1 MSEPVRILIVEDVHS
16 DFDLAQRE
24 IRNAIKE
31 CTFQQVETH
40 KDFLSALET
49 FQPDLILSDY
59 NMPSFDGMTAL
70 KLAQEHAKLTPFI
83 IWTGSSSEDV
93 VVDCMKAGA
102 NNYILKENIK
112 RLGPAVVYALE
123 EGRLLRERNLI
134 EQALRASQ
142 EQLHLLIEQAPISIA
157 MFDLDMRY
165 IVTSRRWVVEYGRG
179 HHDLIGH
186 HHYEIHPDLPESWKE
201 AHKKGLAGEIL
212 KNDDDLWI
220 QADGTKNWLRW
231 AVIPWRNIHGE
242 IGGIIFSAEDITERK
257 QAEEAILNSEK
268 RFRALIENGQDNIS
282 LLAADGTLL
291 WESPATVRN
300 LGYAQDEF
308 VGHNIFDLMHPDDL
322 KWTGDLY
329 AKLIEEPGSRQHGAF
344 RLRHSDGTWRWN
356 EATATN
362 LLNEPAVNAIVINYR
377 DITNRKQAEIERQAL
392 LEIMQGLTNTD
403 DLQEFLKLIHRSI
416 ASVIYAE
423 NFFVAFYNKNAGLFE
438 EIYSVDKYDE
448 PAPPSTL
455 EKSITSY
462 VFRTGK
468 PLLLTQAL
476 FDKLAAQGEVELVGT
491 NSESW
496 MGAPLKTQNGTIGVI
511 AVQDYENPN
520 RYTERDKDFLA
531 LIGSQVALAIERRQ
545 AEESLRLSDQIL
557 QRVNALVLVAD
568 SQGSI
573 VYLSPATRTILGYE
587 PEELLGDNWWRFSRS
602 DPSQAQREKEYVGR
616 AARGEIPIVT
626 DPYERAIVDRAGNT
640 RWISWVD
647 AAGPAG
653 LLIGVGHDITER
665 KQAELE
671 LMKRQARYQDLF
683 DSSPV
688 SLWEEDFSLVKKQL
702 DELRQ
707 HGITDFREYFS
718 THPDVVAELASLV
731 RITDANKASLELFR
745 VERKEDLLKSLA
757 DVLNETTL
765 KHFQDE
771 ILGLMSP
778 LVRFTWEGTDRTMDG
793 EQIEVIVNG
802 SIPLGYEEDWS
813 KVIVSINDITER
825 KQMENALRA
834 RDALLGESQRI
845 ARLGHYR
852 FDVLSGKW
860 ESSDTLNE
868 VFGIDKDYRTDINGW
883 ASLVHPAH
891 RDEMVA
897 YFTDHV
903 IKDHNP
909 FNREY
914 RIIRNNDGQVR
925 WVHGLGRLEFDNEGN
940 PVRMIGTVQ
949 DVTERKLAEEET
961 LRHLIELEAL
971 YENGLAV
978 GQLLT
983 PREIGDRIISTVA
996 RYLSWH
1002 HVTIRLRKK
1011 ESDELEL
1018 VAFNLPDPK
1027 EEARAETERHFKDMI
1042 NKVGQGMSG
1051 WVVQTGIPIRTGNV
1065 HAYPQYMDIHEGILS
1080 GLYMPL
1086 KIGESVIGCISVE
1099 SELADAFTAQDE
1111 RLLATLANQAAVA
1124 FENARLFQAA
1134 QQELAERMRAEELL
1148 ERERISLAQRVDERT
1163 ADLSRANSNLAR
1175 ALRVKDEFLA
1185 NMSHELRTPLN
1196 AILGLSESLGEQTA
1210 GPLNEKQQKYIT
1222 TISESGHH
1230 LLSLINDILDLAK
1243 IEAGQITLDINKMD
1257 IQSVCQAS
1265 LRMIKQLAQNKNQD
1279 VTLIIDDGLGLMW
1292 ADERR
1297 LKQMIVNLLGN
1308 AVKFTPEDG
1317 KIGMEVHG
1325 DRDENKVTITV
1336 WDNGIGIK
1344 ESDLLKVFQP
1354 FVQLDAGFARGAPG
1368 TGLGLALVAQMARL
1382 HGGSVSVTSQP
1393 GIGSR
1398 FTIVLP
1404 WEPALAADTASRLR
1418 STGKFRAV
1426 NPNAENKQTILLIE
1440 DTEEVTM
1447 MLRDYV
1453 ELAGYKVVT
1462 AHDGLDG
1469 LTQAKLSQPDLILM
1483 DIQMPRMDGFEA
1495 TKRLRSDP
1503 DFKYTPIIALTA
1515 LAMPSD
1521 RERCLAAGMD
1531 EYISKPVNLKALVKI
1546 IQGCLS
1552 KNDET
1557 RS

>member
-1 MSEPVRILIVEDVHS
+1 
-16 DFDLAQRE
+16 
-24 IRNAIKE
+24 
-31 CTFQQVETH
+31 
-40 KDFLSALET
+40 
-49 FQPDLILSDY
+49 
-59 NMPSFDGMTAL
+59 
-70 KLAQEHAKLTPFI
+70 
-83 IWTGSSSEDV
+83 
-93 VVDCMKAGA
+93 
-102 NNYILKENIK
+102 
-112 RLGPAVVYALE
+112 
-123 EGRLLRERNLI
+123 
-134 EQALRASQ
+134 
-142 EQLHLLIEQAPISIA
+142 
-157 MFDLDMRY
+157 
-165 IVTSRRWVVEYGRG
+165 
-179 HHDLIGH
+179 
-186 HHYEIHPDLPESWKE
+186 
-201 AHKKGLAGEIL
+201 
-212 KNDDDLWI
+212 
-220 QADGTKNWLRW
+220 
-231 AVIPWRNIHGE
+231 
-242 IGGIIFSAEDITERK
+242 
-257 QAEEAILNSEK
+257 
-268 RFRALIENGQDNIS
+268 
-282 LLAADGTLL
+282 
-291 WESPATVRN
+291 
-300 LGYAQDEF
+300 
-308 VGHNIFDLMHPDDL
+308 
-322 KWTGDLY
+322 
-329 AKLIEEPGSRQHGAF
+329 
-344 RLRHSDGTWRWN
+344 
-356 EATATN
+356 
-362 LLNEPAVNAIVINYR
+362 
-377 DITNRKQAEIERQAL
+377 
-392 LEIMQGLTNTD
+392 
-403 DLQEFLKLIHRSI
+403 
-416 ASVIYAE
+416 
-423 NFFVAFYNKNAGLFE
+423 
-438 EIYSVDKYDE
+438 
-448 PAPPSTL
+448 
-455 EKSITSY
+455 
-462 VFRTGK
+462 
-468 PLLLTQAL
+468 
-476 FDKLAAQGEVELVGT
+476 
-491 NSESW
+491 
-496 MGAPLKTQNGTIGVI
+496 
-511 AVQDYENPN
+511 
-520 RYTERDKDFLA
+520 
-531 LIGSQVALAIERRQ
+531 
-545 AEESLRLSDQIL
+545 
-557 QRVNALVLVAD
+557 
-568 SQGSI
+568 
-573 VYLSPATRTILGYE
+573 
-587 PEELLGDNWWRFSRS
+587 
-602 DPSQAQREKEYVGR
+602 
-616 AARGEIPIVT
+616 
-626 DPYERAIVDRAGNT
+626 
-640 RWISWVD
+640 
-647 AAGPAG
+647 
-653 LLIGVGHDITER
+653 
-665 KQAELE
+665 
-671 LMKRQARYQDLF
+671 
-683 DSSPV
+683 
-688 SLWEEDFSLVKKQL
+688 
-702 DELRQ
+702 
-707 HGITDFREYFS
+707 
-718 THPDVVAELASLV
+718 
-731 RITDANKASLELFR
+731 
-745 VERKEDLLKSLA
+745 
-757 DVLNETTL
+757 
-765 KHFQDE
+765 
-771 ILGLMSP
+771 
-778 LVRFTWEGTDRTMDG
+778 
-793 EQIEVIVNG
+793 
-802 SIPLGYEEDWS
+802 
-813 KVIVSINDITER
+813 
-825 KQMENALRA
+825 
-834 RDALLGESQRI
+834 
-845 ARLGHYR
+845 
-852 FDVLSGKW
+852 
-860 ESSDTLNE
+860 
-868 VFGIDKDYRTDINGW
+868 
-883 ASLVHPAH
+883 
-891 RDEMVA
+891 
-897 YFTDHV
+897 
-903 IKDHNP
+903 
-909 FNREY
+909 
-914 RIIRNNDGQVR
+914 
-925 WVHGLGRLEFDNEGN
+925 
-940 PVRMIGTVQ
+940 
-949 DVTERKLAEEET
+949 
-961 LRHLIELEAL
+961 
-971 YENGLAV
+971 
-978 GQLLT
+978 
-983 PREIGDRIISTVA
+983 
-996 RYLSWH
+996 
-1002 HVTIRLRKK
+1002 
-1011 ESDELEL
+1011 
-1018 VAFNLPDPK
+1018 
-1027 EEARAETERHFKDMI
+1027 
-1042 NKVGQGMSG
+1042 
-1051 WVVQTGIPIRTGNV
+1051 
-1065 HAYPQYMDIHEGILS
+1065 MDIHEGILS

-1404 WEPALAADTASRLR
+1404 WEPALAADTVSRLR